1 MNFLSAFLRAFRIP
15 NLLMV
20 WVTMHLPYWYILRP
34 AILRG
39 GGIPLLTEPVFNL
52 IAAAT
57 VITTLA
63 GYVLNDWFDREIDL
77 INKPRRVFW
86 GKYLSSGLALL
97 FYAALVTAVHVMAIF
112 IDQALHPDNHWPLWL
127 FPGVSFLL
135 FIYAWKLKC
144 TPVAG
149 NLLVSF
155 LCALVPVIT
164 LLTEERA
171 RLITGFN
178 APELMESAESLVW
191 IYGFFAFIFNYLR
204 EQVKDLEDFPGDA
217 ACGCRTLA
225 VIKGRTFARKPA
237 VITAVLVTA
246 LTGVLIEYWI
256 DTSAPLWQIQ
266 AGVAA
271 LLLPAAVVTVL
282 LAFARTSAH
291 YAYASVLIKVIMF
304 SGTVLLV
311 RF

>member
-15 NLLMV
+15 NLVMV
-20 WVTMHLPYWYILRP
+20 WATMYLPYWYILRP

-39 GGIPLLTEPVFNL
+39 GGIPLLTGQVFNL
-52 IAAAT
+52 IIAAT

-63 GYVLNDWFDREIDL
+63 GYVLNDWFDRDMDI

-86 GKYLSSGLALL
+86 GKYLSPGIALL
-97 FYAALVTAVHVMAIF
+97 FYAALVTAVHIMAVM
-112 IDQALHPDNHWPLWL
+112 IDQALAPGNHWPLWL

-135 FIYAWKLKC
+135 FMYAWKLKC

-164 LLTEERA
+164 LLPEGRA
-171 RLITGFN
+171 RTITGIN

-191 IYGFFAFIFNYLR
+191 IYGFFAFMFNYLR
-204 EQVKDLEDFPGDA
+204 EQVKDLEDFSGDA
-217 ACGCRTLA
+217 ACGCNTLA

-237 VITAVLVTA
+237 VMTGVLVTI
-246 LTGVLIEYWI
+246 LTGVLLKYQIE
-256 DTSAPLWQIQ
+256 TAAPLWQIQ
-266 AGVAA
+266 AGGAV
-271 LLLPAAVVTVL
+271 LLLPAAIVTVL

-291 YAYASVLIKVIMF
+291 YAYASAIIKVIMF
-304 SGTVLLV
+304 SGAVLLV